1 MTATES
7 SHVPGSP
14 ASASALR
21 MWLQEAL
28 QIHPR
33 LAFRSAVEA
42 QRSFADIS
50 NTPGNRRAGAMALQV
65 LLRTTCGVP
74 LDQPPVVLNAP
85 PQPEPAPA
93 TPSPAPEQRPRPFDS
108 ILRSVFPKH

>member
-1 MTATES
+1 
-7 SHVPGSP
+7 
-14 ASASALR
+14 

-50 NTPGNRRAGAMALQV
+50 SRPGSRRAGAMALQV
-65 LLRTTCGVP
+65 LLRTTLGEPVAQHP
-74 LDQPPVVLNAP
+74 PAFTQPMPPPPPAPQPQAP
-85 PQPEPAPA
+85 PPTQQK
-93 TPSPAPEQRPRPFDS
+93 SSPFDS

>member
-1 MTATES
+1 
-7 SHVPGSP
+7 
-14 ASASALR
+14 

-42 QRSFADIS
+42 QRSFADIGS
-50 NTPGNRRAGAMALQV
+50 RPGNRRAGAMALQV
-65 LLRTTCGVP
+65 LLQTTCGEP
-74 LDQPPVVLNAP
+74 LKQQPVVLNTP
-85 PQPEPAPA
+85 MQPQQQPIPTSPQPPASQEKP
-93 TPSPAPEQRPRPFDS
+93 QNPFDS